1 MKLVPYLLYC
11 LWEGH
16 ARGKRTE
23 DHELPSGTYRHFQCP
38 RCERGWMRKLY
49 LRRPSAPT
57 KAE

>member
-38 RCERGWMRKLY
+38 RCERRWSRKLY

-57 KAE
+57 QEE